1 MADVRRRAP
10 LPLRLYRFAV
20 EHGARWPLGTVRAA
34 NAAGRPRVGYYVWRF
49 PQLTDTYVH
58 REVGALRQSGLDVEV
73 FADDRDADEI
83 LDAEARSFVA
93 DTHYLLPLDG
103 ERSRSYRQRALHRD
117 RLGALNAF
125 AYTALH
131 RYGAHKR
138 PREDLRIFR
147 HALALAGNVLEC
159 GITHLH
165 SPWANL
171 SAFIALLAARMAGVP
186 YSVQARAS
194 TDLYRARSR
203 SALAEI
209 FAHAKFIVT
218 SSEFNRAFIETTV
231 PDLSVPIAVV
241 YEGVDPARFVPR
253 PTRATPGDP
262 LRILS
267 VGRLIEEKGF
277 EFLLR
282 ALAVLRE
289 RGCAFRCVIVGGAQP
304 AAPDGSHPA
313 LADLCHRLGLDDA
326 VRFAGA
332 LPFDRVLRE
341 YAQADVFALPS
352 VVARGGGRDVT
363 PNVLIEAMAMQ
374 LPVVATKMTAIGEIV
389 EDRRS
394 GILVPPRNPPAL
406 AQALLELAGNAAL
419 AQELGANGRRRVE
432 ERFDIRKN
440 ARHYLD
446 LFIGAGSAPPAGYEP
461 VPGFP
466 PRRASM

>member
-1 MADVRRRAP
+1 MADVHRRAP
-10 LPLRLYRFAV
+10 LPLRVYRFAV
-20 EHGARWPLGTVRAA
+20 EHGARWPLGTVRAG
-34 NAAGRPRVGYYVWRF
+34 NAAARPRVGYYVWRF

-58 REVGALRQSGLDVEV
+58 REVGALRQAGLDVEV
-73 FADDRDADEI
+73 FADDRDGDEV

-125 AYTALH
+125 AYTAVH

-171 SAFIALLAARMAGVP
+171 SAFIVLLAARMAGVP

-194 TDLYRARSR
+194 TDLYSTRSR

-218 SSEFNRAFIETTV
+218 SSEFNRAFIERTV
-231 PDLSVPIAVV
+231 PERRSVPIAVV

-253 PTRATPGDP
+253 PTRVTPDGP

-289 RGCAFRCVIVGGAQP
+289 RGCAFRCVIVGGAQT
-304 AAPDGSHPA
+304 AASDGSSRA
-313 LADLCHRLGLDDA
+313 LAELCQRLGLDDA

-332 LPFDRVLRE
+332 LPFDRVLQE

-352 VVARGGGRDVT
+352 VMARGGGRDVT

-374 LPVVATKMTAIGEIV
+374 LPVIATKMTAIGEIV
-389 EDRRS
+389 VDRKT

-440 ARHYLD
+440 ARRYLD
-446 LFIGAGSAPPAGYEP
+446 LFLGAGS
-461 VPGFP
+461 P